1 MDNIVRPT
9 ILIIEDSKEIIKIL
23 IEVLKSHYHIVFST
37 SGSSGI
43 EMAKERNPELIL
55 LDIMMEP
62 VDGYQVCA
70 ELKQS
75 PYTADIPIIFLTAVS
90 EYVEEAKGFQVGA
103 VDYITKP
110 FVPMV
115 VLARI
120 KHHLQLAQS
129 LKELQRLY
137 QLALD
142 SNPITQLP
150 GNNSIH
156 QHIDYLLA
164 NNRKKH
170 ILYIDLDNFKSY
182 NDKYGF
188 AYGDRVIK
196 YVAELMVGL
205 TKEMRLLDCFVGHI
219 GGDDFVI
226 TLDNSI
232 AMVYIE
238 EMISRFEGKL
248 REFYSAEDFTA
259 GFIRTKSRMGVV
271 VDFPIISISIV
282 GVNLAHRDYKSYLYI
297 SDICAELKHHAKS
310 IPGSTVL
317 IDRRYS

>member
-1 MDNIVRPT
+1 MDCNERPT

-37 SGSSGI
+37 DGNKGI
-43 EMAKERNPELIL
+43 EMAQEKKPDLIL

-62 VDGYQVCA
+62 LNGYQVCA
-70 ELKQS
+70 ELKKS

-90 EYVEEAKGFQVGA
+90 EYMEEAKGFKVGA

-120 KHHLQLAQS
+120 QHHLKLAQS

-137 QLALD
+137 KLALD

-156 QHIDYLLA
+156 QHIDYLLD
-164 NNRKKH
+164 NHLKKH
-170 ILYIDLDNFKSY
+170 VLYIDLDNFKSY

-188 AYGDRVIK
+188 ANGDRIIK
-196 YVAELMVGL
+196 FVAELMVGL
-205 TKEMRLLDCFVGHI
+205 TKEMRLVESFVGHI
-219 GGDDFVI
+219 GGDDFVV

-238 EMISRFEGKL
+238 ELISRFEAKL
-248 REFYSAEDFTA
+248 KDFYSKEDIET
-259 GFIRTKSRMGVV
+259 GYIRMKNRMGVV
-271 VDFPIISISIV
+271 VDFPVISISVV
-282 GVNLAHRDYKSYLYI
+282 GVNLAHRDYKNYLYI